1 MKVEV
6 LYATNTG
13 RLRVSNEDALL
24 INDRVVAGV
33 SLADPQSTTL
43 EFSGWAKFFVADGLG
58 GLPCGD
64 VASRLTLEYIRDS
77 GYEGN
82 SLHDFFNG
90 AVSRLRDFS
99 EKEGRCWNMATA
111 LAGVF
116 ISPKKTMAINIGD
129 CRVYLLRNGKLELLT
144 RDHTEAFEL
153 HVMGEMTLLE
163 LREHPLRNFLTSAVS
178 TDGIQDLYSYELEP
192 REGDIFLICSDG
204 FWDEIPENT
213 MLESLQLPLGEAGNC
228 LFTKTHKNGR
238 DNISFIIL
246 RVLSLQQNL

>member
-6 LYATNTG
+6 LYTTNTG

-24 INDRVVAGV
+24 ISDRVVAGV
-33 SLADPQSTTL
+33 SLADPQSLSL
-43 EFSGWAKFFVADGLG
+43 EFRDTAKFFVADGLG

-77 GYEGN
+77 GSESNNLYELF
-82 SLHDFFNG
+82 SG
-90 AVSRLRDFS
+90 AVSRLKAYS
-99 EKEGRCWNMATA
+99 EKESRCWNMATA
-111 LAGVF
+111 VAGVF
-116 ISPKKTMAINIGD
+116 MSPQKTVAVNIGD

-144 RDHTEAFEL
+144 RDHTEAFDLYET
-153 HVMGEMTLLE
+153 GEMTLLE

-178 TDGIQDLYSYELEP
+178 TDGFQDLYSYELET

-213 MLESLQLPLGEAGNC
+213 MLESLQLPLREAGNC
-228 LFTKTHKNGR
+228 LFTRALKSGR
-238 DNISFIIL
+238 DNVSFIIV
-246 RVLSLQQNL
+246 RVLSLQQS